1 MPAFL
6 YAAAF
11 VHAALSTLPDPLGI
25 PALAMPFVLTTW
37 LFLLAPRLA
46 RG

>member
-1 MPAFL
+1 MV
-6 YAAAF
+6 AAVL

-25 PALAMPFVLTTW
+25 PALAVPFAQTTW